1 MLQLFFSCSVT
12 DIFLQVFLEILLRV
26 KANKNGSDIDY
37 ICSHSMVQISQT
49 PTMKPTTECVA
60 AVKIQFQPVCYN

>member
-37 ICSHSMVQISQT
+37 ICSHSGTDFSDTNNEANHRMCSSS
-49 PTMKPTTECVA
+49 
-60 AVKIQFQPVCYN
+60 